1 MVKRKT
7 KKTVSAS
14 KLVRIDAYIPQGLVD
29 YRNQQRW
36 TNKELVERL
45 LESYAQRIE
54 FTPEE
59 ERLIDKAALSG
70 GVSRNHFIHHAV
82 VDLSRR
88 IVSGRR
94 KSPEL
99 NKNRMR
105 ADVSF
110 KKALNLMMAH
120 NEKQKQWWEKTRI
133 IKGSLTKFCREHED
147 QLGFQVINYAV
158 LRRGFEKYAREIEA
172 HNKKHAPE
180 EEHNRK
186 AANEKRA
193 RRLALKKKG
202 KGHATV

>member
-1 MVKRKT
+1 MVKQQT
-7 KKTVSAS
+7 KKPVSAS
-14 KLVRIDAYIPQGLVD
+14 TLVRIDAYVPQGLVE
-29 YRNQQRW
+29 YRNQQKW

-59 ERLIDKAALSG
+59 ERMIEKASLSG
-70 GVSRNHFIHHAV
+70 GVSRTRFIHQAV

-94 KSPEL
+94 KNPEL
-99 NKNRMR
+99 NKNRQR
-105 ADVSF
+105 ADSSF
-110 KKALNLMMAH
+110 KKALDLMMAD
-120 NEKQKQWWEKTRI
+120 NEKKKHWWEKTRI
-133 IKGSLTKFCREHED
+133 IKGSLTKFCQEHGKE
-147 QLGFQVINYAV
+147 LGFQVINYAV
-158 LRRGFEKYAREIEA
+158 LRRGFEHYAQEIEA

-193 RRLALKKKG
+193 RRLAAKKKG
-202 KGHATV
+202 KGRASV